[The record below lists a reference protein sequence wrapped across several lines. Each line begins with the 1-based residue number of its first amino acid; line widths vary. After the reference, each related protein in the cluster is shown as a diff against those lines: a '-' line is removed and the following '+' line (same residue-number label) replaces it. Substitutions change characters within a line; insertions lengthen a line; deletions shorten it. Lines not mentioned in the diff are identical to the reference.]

1 MEPFIANF
9 LTNNKMP
16 KPLRYIV
23 LAAVICFV
31 EWVLL
36 SIAAVADFVIIKV
49 VLFALAALML
59 PVGVRLAM
67 KIRHSVSEEE

>member
-9 LTNNKMP
+9 LTNDKMP
-16 KPLRYIV
+16 KVLRYIV

-36 SIAAVADFVIIKV
+36 SIAGVAEFVLIKI
-49 VLFALAALML
+49 VLFVLAALML
-59 PVGVRLAM
+59 VVGVRLAA
-67 KIRHSVSEEE
+67 KIHRAAPVEE